1 MMTGREESRLEG
13 EFLETALRRSE
24 FLRRN
29 EPKKANK
36 EHDRLHRLKEKMR
49 RLPDRGEGALKRA
62 AAATED
68 PDARILVAAAL
79 LAVDEAFA
87 TTLLEQI
94 RIADVGLPSFTAE
107 VTLKEWRAG
116 AIRGYWS

>member
-1 MMTGREESRLEG
+1 
-13 EFLETALRRSE
+13 
-24 FLRRN
+24 
-29 EPKKANK
+29 
-36 EHDRLHRLKEKMR
+36 MR